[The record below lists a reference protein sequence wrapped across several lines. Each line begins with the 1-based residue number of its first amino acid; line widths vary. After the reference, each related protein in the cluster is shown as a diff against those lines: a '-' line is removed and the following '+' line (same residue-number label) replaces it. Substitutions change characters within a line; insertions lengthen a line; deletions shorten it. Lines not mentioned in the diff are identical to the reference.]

1 MEKGKSQS
9 ECISKPRSVTLKLI
23 RKRSEHNESL
33 VSNLEEIALHQE
45 ELEAIGP
52 VLGRTCGKTLK
63 ILLLQNN
70 VIGRMH
76 PMEMKLFKSLEYL
89 NLALNNIKV
98 VEGIQH
104 LEFLNKLDLT
114 LNFIDYERLKESLEC
129 MASLR
134 SLKELFMLGNPCAHY
149 ESGDDQNIDDIE
161 HDQTRKNG
169 WKGFRQYVV
178 AKLPQLE
185 ILDGKNI
192 LRTERIRSLQKL
204 DVLEIELDKL
214 SINSCREK
222 KVGSPTRGST
232 HLNDDIG
239 DDQSTTHCPEDRL
252 RLSQEMAR
260 QKADKEKAEQANQPR
275 VKGEKEFQEEQH
287 QAIEKAREREEQGNI
302 KQRNGM
308 YHVRP
313 F

>member
-1 MEKGKSQS
+1 MDKGKPQS
-9 ECISKPRSVTLKLI
+9 ECISNPRYVTLKLI

-33 VSNLEEIALHQE
+33 VSDLEEVALHQE
-45 ELEAIGP
+45 ELEVIGP
-52 VLGRTCGKTLK
+52 ILGRTCGKTLK

-89 NLALNNIKV
+89 NLALNNIHV

-114 LNFIDYERLKESLEC
+114 LNFIDYERLKESVEC
-129 MASLR
+129 MSCLR
-134 SLKELFMLGNPCAHY
+134 SLRELFMLGNPCAY
-149 ESGDDQNIDDIE
+149 NESTDDQNIDDIE
-161 HDQTRKNG
+161 QNQKING

-185 ILDGKNI
+185 TLDGKMI
-192 LRTERIRSLQKL
+192 LRSERIRALQRL
-204 DVLEIELDKL
+204 NTLEMELSEL
-214 SINSCREK
+214 STESCREK
-222 KVGSPTRGST
+222 ELRAPAIGSA
-232 HLNDDIG
+232 HLSDDIG
-239 DDQSTTHCPEDRL
+239 DEQHTTHCPEDRA

-260 QKADKEKAEQANQPR
+260 QKSDKEKIERANQPKVR
-275 VKGEKEFQEEQH
+275 GEKEFQEEQDY
-287 QAIEKAREREEQGNI
+287 AIEKAREREEQGNI
-302 KQRNGM
+302 RQRNGKCPI
-308 YHVRP
+308 RS